1 MTEEGANK
9 VSRRSF
15 MKTAALAAGGAAGV
29 ALAAEVVTPLAAKE
43 KLVFDSNQASLRA
56 ADQPKRN
63 PPLDRNL
70 EVDVAVIGGGFTGLS
85 SAYHLKK
92 LLPGKSVALLEAR
105 GVGHGASGRNGGMML
120 CQPIDE
126 YMKIGDPKTHKRSY
140 DETANAI
147 DEVRDL
153 MKAHGLGSG
162 IWKLGALETC
172 MSRERYE
179 SKKPYAAK
187 AEAMGI
193 PIEAWDRDRV
203 ADALGTDVYFG
214 GLYDPNGAE
223 VNPMKM
229 VHALKRAAESEG
241 CAIYEDSP
249 VIGVEDGKQ
258 IALHVAPDEDTR
270 YRVVASAVVLG
281 TNGYTSK
288 LGYMNWKVIA
298 LHTEMGATPPLGEN
312 IFSEIGWK
320 SRITFHDD
328 NAFLY
333 HLGSTEDNR
342 ILIGGG
348 NAEYFFN
355 NGITQGPGRGAR
367 QDLSEAR
374 GGRPR
379 IHLDRRSGL
388 GTRRS
393 RIGGGDRR
401 PPECLLRSRIRGSR
415 CLPVVPIRKGDCR
428 PLRGED
434 GEMAGDAVRE
444 SQFPAA
450 GDSGAAA
457 LRGGPGLLEFDARR
471 RCDGVRRSLIP
482 PRA

>member
-15 MKTAALAAGGAAGV
+15 MKTAALAAGGAAGA

-56 ADQPKRN
+56 ADQPRRN

-120 CQPIDE
+120 CQPVDE
-126 YMKIGDPKTHKRSY
+126 YMQIGDPKTHKRSY

-162 IWKLGALETC
+162 IWKLGTLETC

-298 LHTEMGATPPLGEN
+298 LHTEMGATHPLGEN

-320 SRITFHDD
+320 TRITFHDD

-355 NGITQGPGRGAR
+355 NGIVYKKDVEVRRKALAAELVRIYPKLEGVGLEYIWTGVLGAAPGAR
-367 QDLSEAR
+367 ASVGVTGDHQNVYY
-374 GGRPR
+374 
-379 IHLDRRSGL
+379 GL
-388 GTRRS
+388 GYEGHGVCLSYLFGKVIADLYAGKMEKWREMPFVNRNF
-393 RIGGGDRR
+393 
-401 PPECLLRSRIRGSR
+401 PPLVIPEPLRSVGVQGYLNSMR
-415 CLPVVPIRKGDCR
+415 
-428 PLRGED
+428 
-434 GEMAGDAVRE
+434 
-444 SQFPAA
+444 AA
-450 GDSGAAA
+450 DVTA
-457 LRGGPGLLEFDARR
+457 
-471 RCDGVRRSLIP
+471 
-482 PRA
+482 

>member
-43 KLVFDSNQASLRA
+43 KLVFDSNQARLRA

-355 NGITQGPGRGAR
+355 NGIVYKKDVEVRRKALAAELVRIYPKLEGVGLEYIWTGVLGWALGAR
-367 QDLSEAR
+367 ASVGVIGDHQNVYY
-374 GGRPR
+374 
-379 IHLDRRSGL
+379 GL
-388 GTRRS
+388 GYEGHGVCLSYLFGKVIADLYAGKMGKWREMPFVNRNF
-393 RIGGGDRR
+393 
-401 PPECLLRSRIRGSR
+401 PPLVIPEPLRS
-415 CLPVVPIRKGDCR
+415 V
-428 PLRGED
+428 
-434 GEMAGDAVRE
+434 
-444 SQFPAA
+444 
-450 GDSGAAA
+450 
-457 LRGGPGLLEFDARR
+457 
-471 RCDGVRRSLIP
+471 GVRGYLNSM
-482 PRA
+482 RAADVTA

>member
-1 MTEEGANK
+1 
-9 VSRRSF
+9 
-15 MKTAALAAGGAAGV
+15 
-29 ALAAEVVTPLAAKE
+29 
-43 KLVFDSNQASLRA
+43 
-56 ADQPKRN
+56 
-63 PPLDRNL
+63 
-70 EVDVAVIGGGFTGLS
+70 
-85 SAYHLKK
+85 
-92 LLPGKSVALLEAR
+92 
-105 GVGHGASGRNGGMML
+105 
-120 CQPIDE
+120 
-126 YMKIGDPKTHKRSY
+126 
-140 DETANAI
+140 
-147 DEVRDL
+147 
-153 MKAHGLGSG
+153 
-162 IWKLGALETC
+162 

-229 VHALKRAAESEG
+229 VHALKKSAESEG

-258 IALHVAPDEDTR
+258 IALHVAPDQDTR
-270 YRVVASAVVLG
+270 YRVAASAVVLG

-355 NGITQGPGRGAR
+355 NGIVYEKDVEVRRKALAAELARIYPKLDGVGLEYIWTGVLGGALGAR
-367 QDLSEAR
+367 ASVGVIGDHQNVYYGLAYEGHGVCLSYLFGKVIADLYAGKVEKWR
-374 GGRPR
+374 EMPFVNRNF
-379 IHLDRRSGL
+379 
-388 GTRRS
+388 
-393 RIGGGDRR
+393 
-401 PPECLLRSRIRGSR
+401 PPLVIPEPLRSVGIQGYLNSM
-415 CLPVVPIRKGDCR
+415 C
-428 PLRGED
+428 
-434 GEMAGDAVRE
+434 
-444 SQFPAA
+444 AA
-450 GDSGAAA
+450 DVTA
-457 LRGGPGLLEFDARR
+457 
-471 RCDGVRRSLIP
+471 
-482 PRA
+482 

>member
-1 MTEEGANK
+1 M
-9 VSRRSF
+9 
-15 MKTAALAAGGAAGV
+15 
-29 ALAAEVVTPLAAKE
+29 
-43 KLVFDSNQASLRA
+43 Q
-56 ADQPKRN
+56 
-63 PPLDRNL
+63 
-70 EVDVAVIGGGFTGLS
+70 
-85 SAYHLKK
+85 
-92 LLPGKSVALLEAR
+92 
-105 GVGHGASGRNGGMML
+105 
-120 CQPIDE
+120 
-126 YMKIGDPKTHKRSY
+126 IGDPKTHKRSY

-147 DEVRDL
+147 EETRDL

-162 IWKLGALETC
+162 IWKLGSLETC

-193 PIEAWDRDRV
+193 PIEAWDRDRL
-203 ADALGTDVYFG
+203 ADALGTDVYYG

-241 CAIYEDSP
+241 SAIYEDSP

-258 IALHVAPDEDTR
+258 ISLYVAPDQDTR

-298 LHTEMGATPPLGEN
+298 FHTEMGATPPLGED

-320 SRITFHDD
+320 SRVTFHDD
-328 NAFLY
+328 NGFLY

-355 NGITQGPGRGAR
+355 NGIVYKKDVDVRRKALVAELTRIFPKLEGIDFEYIWTGVLGGALGAPASVGVIGDH
-367 QDLSEAR
+367 QNVYY
-374 GGRPR
+374 
-379 IHLDRRSGL
+379 GL
-388 GTRRS
+388 GYEGHGVCLSYLFGKVIADLYAGKMEKWREMPFVNRNF
-393 RIGGGDRR
+393 
-401 PPECLLRSRIRGSR
+401 PPLVIPE
-415 CLPVVPIRKGDCR
+415 
-428 PLRGED
+428 PLRTVGIH
-434 GEMAGDAVRE
+434 GYFNSMR
-444 SQFPAA
+444 AA
-450 GDSGAAA
+450 D
-457 LRGGPGLLEFDARR
+457 
-471 RCDGVRRSLIP
+471 VTV
-482 PRA
+482 